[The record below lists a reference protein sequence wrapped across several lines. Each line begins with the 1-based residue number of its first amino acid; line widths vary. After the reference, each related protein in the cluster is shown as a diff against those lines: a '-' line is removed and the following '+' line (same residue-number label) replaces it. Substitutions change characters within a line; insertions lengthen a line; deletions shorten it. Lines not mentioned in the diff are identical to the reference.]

1 MGQVKDQ
8 PKKKKRQKILLK
20 SGTELTPELEEEL
33 AAEAEQGYD
42 LSRARR
48 RFLSQPVLADGES
61 RPQLTVRLSVP
72 ELNAVRQRAEE
83 EGRSLSSLAREA
95 LERYL
100 KS

>member
-1 MGQVKDQ
+1 MGQVKEQ
-8 PKKKKRQKILLK
+8 PKRRKRQVLLR
-20 SGTELTPELEEEL
+20 SGVEFTPELEKEL
-33 AAEAEQGYD
+33 AAEAEHGYD
-42 LSRARR
+42 LSKARR

-61 RPQLTVRLSVP
+61 RTKLTVRLPVS